1 MHSEQLLIRVL
12 FFVICATAVVC
23 LKKDGFYCQLSPPCT
38 CITINDDRNINLDGI
53 NLTLSITNNQ
63 TLNYQPCLDN
73 GSGIVI
79 KSVNETSNSTTQL
92 ANYNIAEVK
101 LSNMVT
107 FVYKND
113 KNQFDVILVCDPLA
127 VSGNE
132 SLINFQNVTDNQC
145 TIELK
150 TSQVCGLNLSDVY
163 DNSPESESWTYF
175 FSFVLV
181 VAFIYFV
188 GGSVVNACLFNE
200 IGINMIPHHAFW
212 SSLYDTIKDK
222 LCGTSTMASAY
233 ESI

>member
-1 MHSEQLLIRVL
+1 MHSNYLSTHVL

-23 LKKDGFYCQLSPPCT
+23 LKKDGFYCQLSPPCS
-38 CITINDDRNINLDGI
+38 CISINDRNINLDGVDLMM
-53 NLTLSITNNQ
+53 NITNNQ
-63 TLNYQPCLDN
+63 TLNYRPCLNN

-79 KSVNETSNSTTQL
+79 ESVNDTDSTTQL
-92 ANYNIAEVK
+92 ANYSIVEVK
-101 LSNMVT
+101 ISNMVT
-107 FVYKND
+107 YVYKND
-113 KNQFDVILVCDPLA
+113 DNQFDVILACDPSA
-127 VSGNE
+127 VYGKE
-132 SLINFQNVTDNQC
+132 SLINFQNVTDNLC

-150 TSQVCGLNLSDVY
+150 TSQVCGLNLSDAY
-163 DNSPESESWTYF
+163 DNNSESESWTYF

-181 VAFIYFV
+181 VAFVYFV

-212 SSLYDTIKDK
+212 SSLYENIKDK